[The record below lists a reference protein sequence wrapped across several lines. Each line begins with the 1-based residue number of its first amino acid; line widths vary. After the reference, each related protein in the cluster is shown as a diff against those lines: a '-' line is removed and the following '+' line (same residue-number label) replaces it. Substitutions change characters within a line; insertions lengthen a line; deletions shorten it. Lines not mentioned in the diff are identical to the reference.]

1 MNAVTKPAF
10 AHKLP
15 PIEPTLAQLGAT
27 LIRMGRAH
35 SQAAGRPLSFPSWH
49 MDQIEADQ
57 EAAADAF
64 FTALERETGISRDMI
79 REIGGMA

>member
-1 MNAVTKPAF
+1 MTVHKPAY
-10 AHKLP
+10 AHLLP
-15 PIEPTLAQLGAT
+15 ASEPTLAHLAST
-27 LIRMGRAH
+27 LVRMGRAH
-35 SQAAGRPLSFPSWH
+35 SRAAERTLPFSSWH

-64 FTALERETGISRDMI
+64 FAALKRETGITRDML